1 MVLYLLDND
10 QKVINFVKPLLQESL
25 HCEIRICESANHFIE
40 SYSAFNPSILLLDVN
55 LNDMHDGLTLQQ
67 YLNDKKINIPVI
79 FIAEDSD
86 IPTSV
91 AAIKAGALDFLEK
104 PLAEHLL
111 QERLFEAVV
120 LAKENFKQASYQR
133 VIESRFDSLT
143 KREKEVMFMMTLPN
157 ERSLTKHIAYELS
170 ISARTVDKHR
180 ARILKKM
187 QAKSLLQL
195 TEMRKVCPKPPTR
208 RPLQINPVT
217 LPAYEEETAVI

>member
-10 QKVINFVKPLLQESL
+10 QKVINFIKPLLQVSL
-25 HCEIRICESANHFIE
+25 HCDIQICESANHFIE
-40 SYSAFNPSILLLDVN
+40 RYSAFHPSILLLDVS
-55 LNDMHDGLTLQQ
+55 LNNMHDGMTLQQ
-67 YLNDKKINIPVI
+67 YLNDKNINIPVI
-79 FIAEDSD
+79 FIAQNSD

-104 PLAEHLL
+104 PLTENLL
-111 QERLFEAVV
+111 QERIFEAVV
-120 LAKENFKQASYQR
+120 IAKQNFKHTSYQR
-133 VIESRFDSLT
+133 LIESRFDSLT

-195 TEMRKVCPKPPTR
+195 REMSKVCPKPQTLRALPV
-208 RPLQINPVT
+208 NPVS
-217 LPAYEEETAVI
+217 LPAYEEETAFV